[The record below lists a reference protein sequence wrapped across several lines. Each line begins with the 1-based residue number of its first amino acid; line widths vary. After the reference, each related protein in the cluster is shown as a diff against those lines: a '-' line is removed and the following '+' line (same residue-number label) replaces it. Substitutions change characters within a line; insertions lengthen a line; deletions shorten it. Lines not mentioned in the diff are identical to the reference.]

1 MQSITAGSYRKMET
15 LRMVEDSIKNADDY
29 PTESELWR
37 GLPKRIPRT
46 SLSRILRRLRLDGKI
61 MYGKGRRIIWTEA
74 DEQQSKIIREQ
85 FKIVS

>member
-15 LRMVEDSIKNADDY
+15 LRMVEDLIKSADDY

-37 GLPKRIPRT
+37 SLPRKIPRT
-46 SLSRILRRLRLDGKI
+46 SFKQILHRLRIEGKI

-74 DEQQSKIIREQ
+74 DELQSKIIREE
-85 FKIVS
+85 FKTVS